1 MTGSSNW
8 TCIRRLEF
16 DYGHRLLNHE
26 SKCAHAHG
34 HRGVVEVECTSA
46 ELDRAG
52 RVIDFGDVKRIVGGW
67 IDENWDHA
75 FLVNAA
81 DKTWCAFLKIEQ
93 QRRFEFPG
101 EPSAENLAAFL
112 LTKAQELLADR
123 GIKVTRVRFWETP
136 NGSAEA
142 RA

>member
-1 MTGSSNW
+1 MSWSCT
-8 TCIRRLEF
+8 RRLEF

-34 HRGVVEVECTSA
+34 HRGVVEIECEAA

-52 RVIDFGDVKRIVGGW
+52 RVIDFGDIKRIVGTW
-67 IDENWDHA
+67 IDDNLDHA
-75 FLVNAA
+75 FLVNKA
-81 DKTWCAFLKIEQ
+81 DAVMLQFLRAQSQRYFPFAF
-93 QRRFEFPG
+93 
-101 EPSAENLAAFL
+101 EPSAENLATFILA
-112 LTKAQELLADR
+112 KAQELLAHR
-123 GIKVTRVRFWETP
+123 NIKVTRVRFWETP

>member
-1 MTGSSNW
+1 MTGSNW

-34 HRGVVEVECTSA
+34 HRGVVEVECTSI

-67 IDENWDHA
+67 IDENWDHS
-75 FLVNAA
+75 FLVNDE
-81 DKTWCAFLKIEQ
+81 DKPMLEFLESQ
-93 QRRFEFPG
+93 SQRRFAFPG
-101 EPSAENLAAFL
+101 EPSAENMAWFL
-112 LTKAQELLADR
+112 LTKAQQLLVAR
-123 GIKVTRVRFWETP
+123 NIKVTRVRFWETP

-142 RA
+142 VAR